1 MIMDD
6 LNGRVAL
13 VTGASRGIGRDIA
26 LALAAAGCSIAVAY
40 NKDKVGAEAVVGEI
54 KERGQ
59 QAVALTGDVAKPDAA
74 AALVRDTESQLGPI
88 GILVNNAGINPV
100 KPLDQITAE
109 DWDEII
115 RVNLSSAF
123 YVTQAALPG
132 LRTRKWGR
140 IIIMSSIAAQTGG
153 VIGPHYAAS
162 KAGLIGLAHS
172 YAAMLVKE
180 GITSNVIAP
189 ALIET
194 DMIKGNPRDQADPH
208 SDRPL
213 RHGGRG
219 LLDRCH
225 AGRQWLHHRPD
236 NQRQRRLVY
245 ELMRNRPRESPRPAT
260 QHRPR
265 AQQRAP
271 HAPSPTRRDPSSLAT
286 PGYLRCPDAQATACG
301 PVSQLLSRGI

>member
-1 MIMDD
+1 MDD

-26 LALAAAGCSIAVAY
+26 LALAAAGCSVAVAY
-40 NKDKVGAEAVVGEI
+40 NKHKAGAEAVVSEI
-54 KERGQ
+54 RQGGQ

-100 KPLDQITAE
+100 KSFDQITAE
-109 DWDEII
+109 DWDETL

-123 YVTQAALPG
+123 HVTQAALPG
-132 LRTRKWGR
+132 MRTRKWGR
-140 IIIMSSIAAQTGG
+140 IIIIMSSVAAQTGG

-172 YAAMLVKE
+172 YAAMLAKE

-194 DMIKGNPRDQADPH
+194 DMIKDNPAIKPTLIPIGRFGTVDEVSSIAVMLAGNGYITGQTINVN
-208 SDRPL
+208 
-213 RHGGRG
+213 GG
-219 LLDRCH
+219 
-225 AGRQWLHHRPD
+225 W
-236 NQRQRRLVY
+236 Y
-245 ELMRNRPRESPRPAT
+245 MS
-260 QHRPR
+260 
-265 AQQRAP
+265 
-271 HAPSPTRRDPSSLAT
+271 
-286 PGYLRCPDAQATACG
+286 
-301 PVSQLLSRGI
+301 

>member
-1 MIMDD
+1 MDD

-13 VTGASRGIGRDIA
+13 VTGASRGIGRDTA
-26 LALAAAGCSIAVAY
+26 LALAAAGCSVAVAY
-40 NKDKVGAEAVVGEI
+40 NKDQAGAQAVVGEI
-54 KERGQ
+54 KESGQ
-59 QAVALTGDVAKPDAA
+59 QAVALAGDVAKPDAA

-100 KPLDQITAE
+100 KPLDQITAG
-109 DWDEII
+109 DWDEMI

-132 LRTRKWGR
+132 LRARKWGR

-172 YAAMLVKE
+172 YAAMLAKE

-194 DMIKGNPRDQADPH
+194 DMIKDNPAIKPTLIPIGRFGTVDEVSSIAVMLAGNGYITGQTINVN
-208 SDRPL
+208 
-213 RHGGRG
+213 GG
-219 LLDRCH
+219 
-225 AGRQWLHHRPD
+225 W
-236 NQRQRRLVY
+236 Y
-245 ELMRNRPRESPRPAT
+245 MS
-260 QHRPR
+260 
-265 AQQRAP
+265 
-271 HAPSPTRRDPSSLAT
+271 
-286 PGYLRCPDAQATACG
+286 
-301 PVSQLLSRGI
+301 

>member
-1 MIMDD
+1 MDD

-26 LALAAAGCSIAVAY
+26 LALAAAGCSVAVAY
-40 NKDKVGAEAVVGEI
+40 NKDKAGAEAVVGEI
-54 KERGQ
+54 KEGGQ

-100 KPLDQITAE
+100 KSFDQITVE
-109 DWDEII
+109 DWDETI

-123 YVTQAALPG
+123 HVTQAALPG
-132 LRTRKWGR
+132 MRTRKWGR
-140 IIIMSSIAAQTGG
+140 IIIMSSVAAQTGG

-172 YAAMLVKE
+172 YAAMLAKE

-194 DMIKGNPRDQADPH
+194 DMIKDNPAIKPTLIPIGRFGTVDEVSSVAVMLAGNGYITGQTINVN
-208 SDRPL
+208 
-213 RHGGRG
+213 GG
-219 LLDRCH
+219 
-225 AGRQWLHHRPD
+225 W
-236 NQRQRRLVY
+236 Y
-245 ELMRNRPRESPRPAT
+245 MS
-260 QHRPR
+260 
-265 AQQRAP
+265 
-271 HAPSPTRRDPSSLAT
+271 
-286 PGYLRCPDAQATACG
+286 
-301 PVSQLLSRGI
+301 

>member
-1 MIMDD
+1 MDD

-26 LALAAAGCSIAVAY
+26 LALAAAGCSVAVAY
-40 NKDKVGAEAVVGEI
+40 NRKKGGVKAVVGEI
-54 KERGQ
+54 KEGGQ
-59 QAVALTGDVAKPDAA
+59 QAVALAGDVAKPDAA

-100 KPLDQITAE
+100 KSFDQITAE
-109 DWDEII
+109 DWDETI

-123 YVTQAALPG
+123 HVTQAALPG

-140 IIIMSSIAAQTGG
+140 IIIMSSVAAQTGG

-194 DMIKGNPRDQADPH
+194 DMIKGNPAIKPTLIPIGRFGTVDEVSSIAVMLAGNGYITGQTINVN
-208 SDRPL
+208 
-213 RHGGRG
+213 GGWYIG
-219 LLDRCH
+219 SKK
-225 AGRQWLHHRPD
+225 P
-236 NQRQRRLVY
+236 
-245 ELMRNRPRESPRPAT
+245 
-260 QHRPR
+260 
-265 AQQRAP
+265 
-271 HAPSPTRRDPSSLAT
+271 PTRTSTGHHTRHHPPSAT
-286 PGYLRCPDAQATACG
+286 LIARQAGLFEVSRCAATAC
-301 PVSQLLSRGI
+301 